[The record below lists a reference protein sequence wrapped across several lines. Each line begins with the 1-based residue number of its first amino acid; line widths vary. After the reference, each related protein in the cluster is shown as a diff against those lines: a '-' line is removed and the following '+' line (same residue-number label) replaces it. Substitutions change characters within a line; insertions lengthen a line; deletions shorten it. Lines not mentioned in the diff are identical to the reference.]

1 MCLLAFIRGFPGQPM
16 QLRDQVAIVGIGQS
30 EFGRFLPVS
39 QLGLG
44 ARALRAALADA
55 QLERKDIN
63 GLSLH
68 MGWPLGADYDRM
80 AEVYG
85 LEVDYVHQS
94 WTHGRFVTSSLQHA
108 VMAVACSMA
117 DVVACITAI
126 SFTRELSILGG
137 PGDPEGMREQG
148 ATHAE
153 NPVYGLTSPAV
164 GAAFALQRYMALYGA
179 TSADVAAVP
188 VALRKHA
195 LLSPYAV
202 MKKPL
207 TLEDHQAS
215 RMVVDPLHLFDCSL
229 ITDGAAVVLL
239 ASAERARS
247 MPRPPVYVSG
257 LQGVRSGRDE
267 FIFAPPGLGI
277 NQQPTG
283 AATPRERD
291 LAVYGRAGIG
301 REAVQGFYTYDA
313 FSPLVLFALERFGFC
328 GAGEAAAW
336 VQGGRI
342 ELGGALPVNTS
353 GGLLSEAHVCGWNS
367 ICEMVRQLRGEAGP
381 RQIPA
386 AQHLQWGTCWG
397 DSVILRR

>member
-1 MCLLAFIRGFPGQPM
+1 M
-16 QLRDQVAIVGIGQS
+16 QLGREVAIVGIGQS
-30 EFGRFLPVS
+30 EYGRFLPAS

-44 ARALRAALADA
+44 AKALQAALADA
-55 QLERKDIN
+55 GLARKDID
-63 GLSLH
+63 GLVLH

-80 AEVYG
+80 AEVFG

-94 WTHGRFVTSSLQHA
+94 WTHGRFVTSALQHA
-108 VMAVACSMA
+108 VMAVACGMA

-126 SFTRELSILGG
+126 SFTREQSILGG

-148 ATHAE
+148 ATHGE
-153 NPVYGLTSPAV
+153 NPVYGLTSPAA
-164 GAAFALQRYMALYGA
+164 GAAFAMQRYMAVYGA
-179 TSADVAAVP
+179 TSAQLAAVP

-202 MKKPL
+202 MKTPM

-215 RMVVDPLHLFDCSL
+215 RMIVDPLHLFDCSL

-239 ASAERARS
+239 TSADRARS
-247 MPRPPVYVSG
+247 MPNPPVMIAG
-257 LQGVRSGRDE
+257 MQGVRSGRSE

-277 NQQPTG
+277 NQQPVG
-283 AATPRERD
+283 RVTPRERD
-291 LAVYGRAGIG
+291 LTVYRQAGIE
-301 REAVQGFYTYDA
+301 RDVIDGFYTYDA

-328 GAGEAAAW
+328 GPGEAAAW

-342 ELGGALPVNTS
+342 ELGGELPVNTS

-367 ICEMVRQLRGEAGP
+367 ICEMVRQLRGQAGP
-381 RQIPA
+381 RQIA
-386 AQHLQWGTCWG
+386 GAQHLQWGTCWG
-397 DSVILRR
+397 DSIILRR